1 MDGPHNLIRR
11 LTWVVFIAVFAL
23 GSNQTAFAESK
34 LNIVL
39 ILADDLGYGD
49 LSVYNPSSKIPTP
62 NLNQLATQGMR
73 FTDAHSPSSVCT
85 PTRYGI
91 LTGRYAWRTRL
102 KQGVLD
108 GYSPSLIEKDRVT
121 LASLLRRQGYRTVGI
136 GKWHLGLGDG
146 EKTDYSQP
154 LRPGP
159 NAAGFDEFFGIPA
172 SLDMPPYLF
181 FENERVVEAP
191 SSSIAASE
199 MRRKGGGGF
208 WRAGAIAPNFKH
220 EAVLPTLS
228 ERAVSF
234 IGQQSTEKPFFLYL
248 PLTAP
253 HTPWMPTA
261 EFRGKTGVDY
271 YGDFVAQVDDT
282 VGRVLK
288 ALEESGLTGN
298 TLVIFT
304 SDNGAHWLPEDI
316 AKWGHRA
323 NGNLRGQKADIWEGG
338 HRIPLI
344 VRWPG
349 AIKPGSRSDQLVC
362 LTDLMATIASLTGAA
377 LLEDAGEDSLDFSS
391 VLLGHKSRTGLRDTI
406 VHHSADG
413 TFAIRQGH
421 WKLAMALGSR
431 GFSLPKEELP
441 KAGEA
446 EGQLYNLR
454 DDPQEEH
461 NLWLR
466 EPKIVARL
474 TALLEKLK
482 ADGNSR
488 STK

>member
-1 MDGPHNLIRR
+1 MNAQKLIRR
-11 LTWVVFIAVFAL
+11 VILIVFTASCTL
-23 GSNQTAFAESK
+23 GAKQTALADSK
-34 LNIVL
+34 PNIVL

-62 NLNQLATQGMR
+62 YLNQMAAQGMR

-91 LTGRYAWRTRL
+91 LTGRYAWRTKL
-102 KQGVLD
+102 KQGVLE
-108 GYSPSLIEKDRVT
+108 GYSPFLIEKDRVT
-121 LASLLRRQGYRTVGI
+121 LASLLRRQGYRTTGI

-181 FENERVVEAP
+181 FENEHVVEAP
-191 SSSIAASE
+191 SASIAASE

-220 EAVLPTLS
+220 EAVLPALT
-228 ERAVSF
+228 ERVVSF
-234 IGQQSTEKPFFLYL
+234 MGQQSAEKPFFLYL

-253 HTPWMPTA
+253 HTPWMPTV
-261 EFRGKTGVDY
+261 EFRLKTGVDY
-271 YGDFVAQVDDT
+271 YGDFVTQVDDS

-288 ALEESGLTGN
+288 ALEESGLAGN

-349 AIKPGSRSDQLVC
+349 EIKPASRSDQLVC
-362 LTDLMATIASLTGAA
+362 LTDLMATIASLTGTA

-391 VLLGHKSRTGLRDTI
+391 VLLGHKSKAGLRDTI

-431 GFSLPKEELP
+431 GFSLPKEEVP

-454 DDPQEEH
+454 DDLQEEH

-474 TALLEKLK
+474 AALLEKLK
-482 ADGNSR
+482 ADGQSR
-488 STK
+488 RGR

>member
-1 MDGPHNLIRR
+1 MGPQKLIR
-11 LTWVVFIAVFAL
+11 LVIWIFFVAGSTLGAKQIALAD
-23 GSNQTAFAESK
+23 SK

-62 NLNQLATQGMR
+62 YLNQLAAQGMR

-85 PTRYGI
+85 PTRYGL
-91 LTGRYAWRTRL
+91 LTGRYAWRTKL
-102 KQGVLD
+102 KKGVLD
-108 GYSPSLIEKDRVT
+108 GYSPFLIEKDRVT
-121 LASLLRRQGYRTVGI
+121 LASLLRRQGYRTAGI

-172 SLDMPPYLF
+172 SLDMPPYLS

-191 SSSIAASE
+191 SASIAASE

-208 WRAGAIAPNFKH
+208 WRAGAIAPNFNH
-220 EAVLPTLS
+220 EAVLPALT
-228 ERAVSF
+228 ERAVAF
-234 IGQQSTEKPFFLYL
+234 IGQQAAEKPFFLYL

-253 HTPWMPTA
+253 HTPWMPTPG
-261 EFRGKTGVDY
+261 FRGKTSVDY
-271 YGDFVAQVDDT
+271 YGDFVTQVDDA

-298 TLVIFT
+298 TLVVFT

-323 NGNLRGQKADIWEGG
+323 NGSLRGQKADIWEGG

-349 AIKPGSRSDQLVC
+349 ETKPGSRSDQLVC
-362 LTDLMATIASLTGAA
+362 LTDVMATIASLTGTA

-391 VLLGHKSRTGLRDTI
+391 ILLGHKSRTGLRDNI

-431 GFSLPKEELP
+431 GFSLPKEEVP

-454 DDPQEEH
+454 DDPQEQR

-466 EPKIVARL
+466 EAKIVARL
-474 TALLEKLK
+474 TALLERVK
-482 ADGNSR
+482 ADGQSR
-488 STK
+488 GAR